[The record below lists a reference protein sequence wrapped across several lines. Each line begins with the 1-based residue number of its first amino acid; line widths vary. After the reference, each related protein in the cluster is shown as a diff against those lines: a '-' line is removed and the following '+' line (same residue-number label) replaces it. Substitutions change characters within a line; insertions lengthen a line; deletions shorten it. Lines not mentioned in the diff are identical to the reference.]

1 MSTIEPLIIFNPNTV
16 ADGDRFYDFLYS
28 PWEQYSLET
37 INGRLDGEN
46 IRYPGTRIYD
56 YPVIQKRSL
65 SGARSVGGTSN
76 LDYFG
81 GGTGQET
88 GQGHFRNA
96 NVASPKRYLAIP
108 GGSTEFYLPFKC
120 WVLLTWS
127 ITFTNDQAW
136 AGSIAS
142 DGNGYMGTANKWS
155 QINLFIDDTKSGP
168 SVADAAESTR
178 IIFTQFGDDTSGVT
192 SDLGADPTLQD
203 RYKSRV
209 WSGHRFV
216 ELDTGYHSASLR
228 VVATGNIKQTRVRA
242 RSMKYIYFKHGAT

>member
-1 MSTIEPLIIFNPNTV
+1 MSKIEPLLTFNPNTI
-16 ADGDRFYDFLYS
+16 ADGDRFYNFLYS
-28 PWEQYSLET
+28 PWDTYSLET
-37 INGRLDGEN
+37 INGRLDDEN
-46 IRYPGTRIYD
+46 IKSSDTRIYD
-56 YPVIQKRSL
+56 YPVIQKQSL

-96 NVASPKRYLAIP
+96 AVGTANRYIAIP

-127 ITFTNDQAW
+127 LTFTNDQAW
-136 AGSIAS
+136 DTNAVAANAYRDTSS
-142 DGNGYMGTANKWS
+142 DKWS
-155 QINLFIDDTKSGP
+155 QINLFVDGTKSGP

-178 IIFTQFGDDTSGVT
+178 IIFTQFGDS
-192 SDLGADPTLQD
+192 SDSSPFGDEPKLQD
-203 RYKSRV
+203 RYKARV
-209 WSGHRFV
+209 WAGHCFV
-216 ELDTGYHSASLR
+216 ELDAGYHSASLR
-228 VVATGNIKQTRVRA
+228 VVATGNVKQTRVRA